1 MLRAVAVTDIGKR
14 RKMNQDYVFASE
26 VPVGPLPNLFLVADG
41 MGGHNAGDFASKCTV
56 ESVVECLASEENGS
70 IVAMLRRAIEK
81 ANQLIHTAGSK
92 EESLYGM
99 GTTLVAA
106 VIQDNMLSVANVGD
120 SRLYVIGESIRQITR
135 DHSLVQ
141 EMVRLGGLDPEKA
154 RNHPDKNVITR
165 AIGVDDTV
173 EADFFQI
180 ELSEKE
186 RILLCSDGL
195 SNMLKDEEILEIVNR
210 GQSLQEDAQALIEAA
225 NGNGGLDNIAVVLV
239 EP

>member
-1 MLRAVAVTDIGKR
+1 MLRSVAVTDIGKKR
-14 RKMNQDYVFASE
+14 RMNQDYVFASE

-56 ESVVECLASEENGS
+56 EAVAEALASEEGDS
-70 IVAMLRRAIEK
+70 IVTMLGRAIEY
-81 ANQLIHTAGSK
+81 ANRLVHAAGNS
-92 EESLYGM
+92 EEELHGM

-106 VIQDNMLSVANVGD
+106 VVRENVLSVANVGD
-120 SRLYVIGESIRQITR
+120 SRLYVIGEQIRQVTR

-165 AIGVDDTV
+165 AIGVDQTV
-173 EADFFQI
+173 EADFFEL
-180 ELSEKE
+180 ELSEGEK
-186 RILLCSDGL
+186 ILLCSDGL
-195 SNMLKDEEILEIVNR
+195 SNMLRDEEIYEIVNR
-210 GQSLQEDAQALIEAA
+210 GQSLQESADALIEAA
-225 NGNGGLDNIAVVLV
+225 NGNGGFDNIAVILI